1 MFFCHVF
8 AINQLLLYTPISLI
22 APLIPTMSTLI
33 RFSCILLAL
42 SLAGCGSLQRK
53 AAVPPQQMGQ
63 AQIAGLAGVRYMVA
77 SQSSVDQMASDIQAG
92 FKVRDQ
98 QTLNS
103 AANYLSLSG
112 GGDDGAYGAGLLIG
126 WSERGDRPQF
136 NLVTG
141 ISTGALIAPFAYV
154 GKEYDPVLRQ
164 VYTQLGP
171 QDIFIKRGLISGILS
186 DGLSDTTPLFQLIS
200 KYVDQDF
207 LKKVASEYTTKNR
220 WLLIGTTNLDAG
232 VPVVWNMGKI
242 ASIGTPEALDL
253 FRKIMLA
260 SASIPGAFSPVMF
273 DFEVI
278 GQNFQEMH
286 VDGGAIAQVFLY
298 PSALSQR
305 AKDLNL
311 KLQKQRNA
319 YIIRNARLDPEWR
332 ETERGTLSIIQRAIS
347 SMIQTQGIGDL
358 YRIYHTTQLDGVSFN
373 LAFIGPDFKFP
384 HQTEF
389 DTAYMQAL
397 FDYGYKQ
404 GLGGK
409 EWQKYPPGYK
419 RGFDENLPKK

>member
-1 MFFCHVF
+1 MPSFIRHMVICSIVF
-8 AINQLLLYTPISLI
+8 LTACS
-22 APLIPTMSTLI
+22 
-33 RFSCILLAL
+33 
-42 SLAGCGSLQRK
+42 SLQRK
-53 AAVPPQQMGQ
+53 AAVPTQDMGQ
-63 AQIAGLAGVRYMVA
+63 AQIAGLSGVRYMVA
-77 SQSSVDQMASDIQAG
+77 SQASIDQMASDIEAG
-92 FKVRDQ
+92 FKVRSAA
-98 QTLNS
+98 TLNS

-141 ISTGALIAPFAYV
+141 ISTGALIAPFAFM
-154 GKEYDPVLRQ
+154 GKEYDPALRH
-164 VYTQLGP
+164 VYTQVGKK
-171 QDIFIKRGLISGILS
+171 DIYIERGLISGILG
-186 DGLSDTTPLFQLIS
+186 DGLSDTTPLYQLIS
-200 KYVDQDF
+200 KFIDEAF
-207 LKKVASEYTTKNR
+207 LRKVAHEYTAKNR

-242 ASIGTPEALDL
+242 ASIGTPEALEL
-253 FRKIMLA
+253 FRRIMLA
-260 SASIPGAFSPVMF
+260 SASIPGAFSPIMF
-273 DFEVI
+273 DFEVA
-278 GQNFQEMH
+278 GQSFQEMH
-286 VDGGAIAQVFLY
+286 VDGGAVTQVFLY

-305 AKDLNL
+305 AQDLKL
-311 KLQKQRNA
+311 KLQTQRNA
-319 YIIRNARLDPEWR
+319 YIIRNSRLDPQWR
-332 ETERGTLSIIQRAIS
+332 ETERGTISIVQRAIS
-347 SMIQTQGIGDL
+347 SLIQTQGVGDL

-384 HQTEF
+384 HTTEF

-397 FDYGYKQ
+397 FEYGYKQ

>member
-1 MFFCHVF
+1 M
-8 AINQLLLYTPISLI
+8 S
-22 APLIPTMSTLI
+22 PLIRLI
-33 RFSCILLAL
+33 FALLILA
-42 SLAGCGSLQRK
+42 LAGCSSLQRK
-53 AAVPPQQMGQ
+53 AAVPSQQMGQ
-63 AQIAGLAGVRYMVA
+63 AQIAGLSGVRYLVA
-77 SQSSVDQMASDIQAG
+77 SQSSIDQMAEDIQAG
-92 FKVRDQ
+92 FKVRSDA
-98 QTLNS
+98 TLN
-103 AANYLSLSG
+103 APANYLSLSG

-126 WSERGDRPQF
+126 WSDRGDRPQF

-141 ISTGALIAPFAYV
+141 ISTGALIAPFAFM
-154 GKEYDPVLRQ
+154 GKEYDPALRH
-164 VYTQLGP
+164 VYTQVGP
-171 QDIFIKRGLISGILS
+171 KDIFIERGLISGILG
-186 DGLSDTTPLFQLIS
+186 DGLSDTTPLYQLIS
-200 KYVDQDF
+200 QFVDEQF
-207 LKKVASEYTTKNR
+207 LKKVAYEYTTKNR

-273 DFEVI
+273 DFEVA
-278 GQNFQEMH
+278 GQSFQEMH
-286 VDGGAIAQVFLY
+286 VDGGAITQVFLY

-347 SMIQTQGIGDL
+347 SLIQTQGVGDL
-358 YRIYHTTQLDGVSFN
+358 YRIYHTAQVDGVGFN
-373 LAFIGPDFKFP
+373 LAYIGSDFKFP

-389 DTAYMQAL
+389 DTAYMKAL
-397 FDYGYKQ
+397 FEYGYQQ

>member
-1 MFFCHVF
+1 M
-8 AINQLLLYTPISLI
+8 S
-22 APLIPTMSTLI
+22 PLIRLI
-33 RFSCILLAL
+33 FALLILA
-42 SLAGCGSLQRK
+42 LAGCSSLQRK
-53 AAVPPQQMGQ
+53 AAVPSQQMGQ
-63 AQIAGLAGVRYMVA
+63 AQIAGLSGVRYLVA
-77 SQSSVDQMASDIQAG
+77 SQSSIDQMAEDIQAG
-92 FKVRDQ
+92 FKVRSDA
-98 QTLNS
+98 TLN
-103 AANYLSLSG
+103 APANYLSLSG

-126 WSERGDRPQF
+126 WSDRGDRPQF

-141 ISTGALIAPFAYV
+141 ISTGALIAPFAFM
-154 GKEYDPVLRQ
+154 GKEYDPALRH
-164 VYTQLGP
+164 VYTQVGP
-171 QDIFIKRGLISGILS
+171 KDIFIERGLISGILG
-186 DGLSDTTPLFQLIS
+186 DGLSDTTPLYQLIS
-200 KYVDQDF
+200 QFVDEQF
-207 LKKVASEYTTKNR
+207 LKKVAYEYTTKNR

-242 ASIGTPEALDL
+242 ASIGTPEALVL

-273 DFEVI
+273 DFEVA
-278 GQNFQEMH
+278 GQSFQEMH
-286 VDGGAIAQVFLY
+286 VDGGAITQVFLY

-347 SMIQTQGIGDL
+347 SLIQTQGVGDL
-358 YRIYHTTQLDGVSFN
+358 YRIYHTAQVDGVGFN
-373 LAFIGPDFKFP
+373 LAYIGSDFKFP

-389 DTAYMQAL
+389 DTAYMKAL
-397 FDYGYKQ
+397 FEYGYQQ

-419 RGFDENLPKK
+419 RGFDESLPKK

>member
-1 MFFCHVF
+1 M
-8 AINQLLLYTPISLI
+8 YSLI
-22 APLIPTMSTLI
+22 RL
-33 RFSCILLAL
+33 SCILLAL

-63 AQIAGLAGVRYMVA
+63 AQIAGLTGVRYMVA
-77 SQSSVDQMASDIQAG
+77 SQASVDQMAADIQAG

-141 ISTGALIAPFAYV
+141 ISTGALIAPFAFV
-154 GKEYDPVLRQ
+154 GKEYDPVLRD

-171 QDIFIKRGLISGILS
+171 QDIFIERGLISGILS
-186 DGLSDTTPLFQLIS
+186 DGLADTTPLFQLIS

-253 FRKIMLA
+253 FRKVMLA

-273 DFEVI
+273 DFEVS
-278 GQNFQEMH
+278 GQSFHEMH
-286 VDGGAIAQVFLY
+286 VDGGAITQVFLY

-305 AKDLNL
+305 AQDLKL

-332 ETERGTLSIIQRAIS
+332 ETERGTLSIIQRAIAS
-347 SMIQTQGIGDL
+347 LIQTQGLGDL
-358 YRIYHTTQLDGVSFN
+358 YRIYHTTQVDGVSFN
-373 LAFIGPDFKFP
+373 LAYIGPDFKFP
-384 HQTEF
+384 HKTEF

-397 FDYGYKQ
+397 FEYGYKQ
-404 GLGGK
+404 GISGK
-409 EWQKYPPGYK
+409 EWQKHPPGYK
-419 RGFDENLPKK
+419 RGFDEELPKK